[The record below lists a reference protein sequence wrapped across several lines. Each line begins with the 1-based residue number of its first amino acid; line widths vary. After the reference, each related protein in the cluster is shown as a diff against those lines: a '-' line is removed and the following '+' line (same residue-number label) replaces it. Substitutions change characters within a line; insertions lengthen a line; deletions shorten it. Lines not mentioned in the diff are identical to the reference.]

1 MVDEKAEIYTNRE
14 ISWLQFNERVLEE
27 AERVS
32 TPTFERLRFLS
43 IYMNNLDEFYRV
55 RVGRLNDQLIL
66 DNESYDTQTKTNVT
80 VQFRTVLRKT
90 KRLIPRFD
98 LAYDKLNQEL
108 ANYGISQI
116 QETEK
121 LSDKDENF
129 LKNIF
134 KYKVAPQMMPFIVE
148 KNHPL
153 PFFENEKQV
162 LGVTLKTKKGNTR
175 FGFLPIP
182 EDVDKIVR
190 IPSNPKRFMLIEDLI
205 FRYANRIF
213 HKFIVEGKMV
223 FSVVRN
229 ADIDESDGLYDYDP
243 DFSETMSKIVEV
255 RNFRAPVMVKF
266 RGNSAPKM
274 LNYLARNF
282 ALRKSQFFK
291 YSTPLEFDYL
301 DELENLFTKKMHKK
315 AFYPPVKPANT
326 KSLDESKDIIDQ
338 LLEKDVLMSYPFESF
353 SPMVRLLEQA
363 SKDERVSHLSM
374 TLYRVSKHSKIVAAL
389 IAASKKGKDVTVI
402 IELRARFDEENN
414 IDLSEKL
421 NKAGINVI
429 YGLPGYKV
437 HSKLLLIELKDYRS
451 VCLIGTGNFN
461 ETTARFYTDV
471 ALMTSDNKIT
481 ADVKNVFTHIEIG
494 SFVQQSRALLVSP
507 LLMKPKLIELMDE
520 EIEAAKKHLPAR
532 IILKMNSLTEKE
544 MMNKL
549 VEASKAGVKV
559 DLIVRGICCL
569 IPGVKGET
577 ENIRV
582 RSIVGRYLE
591 HSRIFAFG
599 DGQRERKYYISSA
612 DLMTRNLT
620 GRVEAASPIYDEEG
634 KKKLQLILDLCLQDN
649 VNARIQNAKG
659 KYVPVRVGKRTK
671 LVDSQARLN
680 ELAHAETVGKWIKKI
695 VNQK

>member
-1 MVDEKAEIYTNRE
+1 
-14 ISWLQFNERVLEE
+14 
-27 AERVS
+27 
-32 TPTFERLRFLS
+32 
-43 IYMNNLDEFYRV
+43 
-55 RVGRLNDQLIL
+55 
-66 DNESYDTQTKTNVT
+66 
-80 VQFRTVLRKT
+80 
-90 KRLIPRFD
+90 
-98 LAYDKLNQEL
+98 
-108 ANYGISQI
+108 
-116 QETEK
+116 
-121 LSDKDENF
+121 
-129 LKNIF
+129 
-134 KYKVAPQMMPFIVE
+134 
-148 KNHPL
+148 
-153 PFFENEKQV
+153 
-162 LGVTLKTKKGNTR
+162 
-175 FGFLPIP
+175 
-182 EDVDKIVR
+182 
-190 IPSNPKRFMLIEDLI
+190 
-205 FRYANRIF
+205 
-213 HKFIVEGKMV
+213 
-223 FSVVRN
+223 
-229 ADIDESDGLYDYDP
+229 
-243 DFSETMSKIVEV
+243 
-255 RNFRAPVMVKF
+255 
-266 RGNSAPKM
+266 
-274 LNYLARNF
+274 
-282 ALRKSQFFK
+282 
-291 YSTPLEFDYL
+291 
-301 DELENLFTKKMHKK
+301 
-315 AFYPPVKPANT
+315 
-326 KSLDESKDIIDQ
+326 
-338 LLEKDVLMSYPFESF
+338 
-353 SPMVRLLEQA
+353 
-363 SKDERVSHLSM
+363 
-374 TLYRVSKHSKIVAAL
+374 
-389 IAASKKGKDVTVI
+389 
-402 IELRARFDEENN
+402 
-414 IDLSEKL
+414 
-421 NKAGINVI
+421 
-429 YGLPGYKV
+429 
-437 HSKLLLIELKDYRS
+437 
-451 VCLIGTGNFN
+451 
-461 ETTARFYTDV
+461 
-471 ALMTSDNKIT
+471 MTSDNKIT